1 MNSIAKWGLAL
12 GVLAA
17 LGYAGDRVWR
27 ADYARNVQAGIYVS
41 AHAAAVM
48 ARTIGPPAPTKRLN
62 AALRQVTLKV
72 LEARELQGPGLTPGQ
87 LDGTR
92 FDGTAADVEVRITNH
107 GNAPLTLSSQ
117 ANFQTGCAPYLAT
130 GNSGAY
136 PEAFLPI
143 QDSLFAITSHQ
154 LAVENTPGI
163 DLQRAVF
170 VTIPAHATKTGWLNA
185 QWVTNCGPHAPN
197 VIEITDNW
205 TYLGGG
211 GVQLIA
217 PYRLNGPPLVG
228 PPGPQ

>member
-48 ARTIGPPAPTKRLN
+48 ARTIGPPAPTARLN
-62 AALRQVTLKV
+62 AALKQVTLKV
-72 LEARELQGPGLTPGQ
+72 LDARVLENTPTRHA
-87 LDGTR
+87 DGTR
-92 FDGTAADVEVRITNH
+92 FNGVGADVEVQITNH
-107 GNAPLTLSSQ
+107 GTAPLTLSSQ
-117 ANFQTGCAPYLAT
+117 ANFQVGCAPWLAT

-143 QDSLFAITSHQ
+143 QDSLFAITARQ
-154 LAVENTPGI
+154 LKVEEAPGTN
-163 DLQRAVF
+163 LQQAVF
-170 VTIPAHATKTGWLNA
+170 VTVPAHGTKTGWLSA
-185 QWVTNCGPHAPN
+185 FYITNCGRAPN
-197 VIEITDNW
+197 VIEITDDW

-211 GVQLIA
+211 GVQLVA
-217 PYRLNGPPLVG
+217 PYRLSGPPISTGYSSG
-228 PPGPQ
+228 P

>member
-1 MNSIAKWGLAL
+1 M
-12 GVLAA
+12 
-17 LGYAGDRVWR
+17 
-27 ADYARNVQAGIYVS
+27 
-41 AHAAAVM
+41 
-48 ARTIGPPAPTKRLN
+48 
-62 AALRQVTLKV
+62 TLKV
-72 LEARELQGPGLTPGQ
+72 REALELQGPGLTPGR

-92 FDGTAADVEVRITNH
+92 FIGTAADVEVQITNH

-170 VTIPAHATKTGWLNA
+170 VTIPAHGTKTGWLNA
-185 QWVTNCGPHAPN
+185 QWVSNCGASPN
-197 VIEITDNW
+197 VVELTDDW
-205 TYLGGG
+205 TYLGRG
-211 GVQLIA
+211 GVQVTA
-217 PYRLNGPPLVG
+217 PYRLNGPPLVD
-228 PPGPQ
+228 PSNAQ